1 MSSMS
6 FVSFLSLL
14 RPRHLTLSVL
24 VACSAVSSAYA
35 ATAPAADTSV
45 SATAIM
51 NAMAKANAAVV
62 GVKVKA
68 VEGARSARTLG
79 VRRSGSG
86 VVIGNDG
93 LILTIGYLML
103 EADQIEIIA
112 QDGKTLPAV
121 AVGYDLA
128 TGFGLI
134 RPLLPLRGVAPVTL
148 GTQRDLKPGEPLM
161 AATGANDGE
170 EGGVSMT
177 QLVSQRA
184 FSGNWEYHLDNALF
198 TSPPVSS
205 GRGNHSGA
213 PLFNRKGE
221 LMGIGSLFVS
231 DAQGAS
237 LENAVRLPGNMF
249 VPIDLLKPI
258 LQEMQQLGTSKQ
270 SNRAWL
276 GVTSSD
282 QGGRVQVIRVAEGS
296 PAEDAGIKPGTV
308 VQAIDGVTVTTL
320 EAFYKKLWAIDKPD
334 QSVKLTVREGDEV
347 KTISIT
353 PQNRMLSLKKPA
365 GI

>member
-1 MSSMS
+1 MRSSL
-6 FVSFLSLL
+6 FKL
-14 RPRHLTLSVL
+14 VL
-24 VACSAVSSAYA
+24 ALPLAVAAIPNLYA
-35 ATAPAADTSV
+35 ATAPAS
-45 SATAIM
+45 SASSAQTIID
-51 NAMAKANAAVV
+51 AMTKANAAVV
-62 GVKVKA
+62 GVKVSA
-68 VEGARSARTLG
+68 VKGARSAQTLG
-79 VRRSGSG
+79 LNRSGSG
-86 VVIGNDG
+86 VVIGSDG

-103 EADQIEIIA
+103 EAQQIEIVT
-112 QDGKTLPAV
+112 QEGKTLPAIAV
-121 AVGYDLA
+121 AYDLA

-134 RPLLPLRGVAPVTL
+134 KPLLPLRGVAPVPL
-148 GTQRDLKPGEPLM
+148 GSQQDLKPGEPLM
-161 AATGANDGE
+161 AATGVNDGD

-184 FSGNWEYHLDNALF
+184 FSGTWEYHLDSALF

-221 LMGIGSLFVS
+221 LMGIGSLFVM
-231 DAQGAS
+231 DALG
-237 LENAVRLPGNMF
+237 ENKRVPGNMF

-258 LQEMQQLGTSKQ
+258 LAEMQQLGSSKQ

-282 QGGRVQVIRVAEGS
+282 QGGRVQVMRVSEGS
-296 PAEDAGIKPGTV
+296 PADEAGLKPGSV
-308 VQAIDGVTVTTL
+308 VQAIDGVEVTTL
-320 EAFYKKLWAIDKPD
+320 EAFYKKLWARDTPE
-334 QSVKLTVREGDEV
+334 QPVKLTIREGDQV
-347 KTISIT
+347 KTIDIK